1 MKTSQI
7 TLWGIILGL
16 FCITANAK
24 ESIYIGIQGGYVN
37 TNFNLT
43 SIQLADSISDGGDKT
58 VTSAV
63 IKNHV
68 AAIRGYGGYK
78 WNDYFAS
85 EVGYLNLRNTRFLN
99 INNELISES
108 DIKIYGM
115 DVRGKLFIPMAAFR
129 NFSPY
134 IQGGSIYLSTRV
146 MQPQQI
152 TASTANNFG
161 YTIHPLFG
169 AGIAYRFNDK
179 LSGDISWTS
188 IPQGNTNVPRLDMFL
203 VALNYHLDFQSNNTN
218 FNYGQIP

>member
-1 MKTSQI
+1 MQI
-7 TLWGIILGL
+7 SKISLCGIILGL
-16 FCITANAK
+16 YCIMANAQNAL
-24 ESIYIGIQGGYVN
+24 YIGVQGGYIN
-37 TNFNLT
+37 TNFALD
-43 SIQLADSISDGGDKT
+43 SIKLADSISNGGDT
-58 VTSAV
+58 TITSAI

-85 EVGYLNLRNTRFLN
+85 EVGYLNLKNTRFLN
-99 INNELISES
+99 INQGLIDES

-115 DVRGKLFIPMAAFR
+115 DVRGKIFIPMAAFL

-134 IQGGSIYLSTRV
+134 IQGGSVYLSTRV
-146 MQPQQI
+146 IQPQQI

-179 LSGDISWTS
+179 ISGDISWTS
-188 IPQGNTNVPRLDMFL
+188 IPQGKTNLPRLDMFL
-203 VALNYHLDFQSNNTN
+203 VALNYHFDFQSDHAN
-218 FNYGQIP
+218 FNYGQIS